1 MIKIN
6 LLKPEKKEISTGGE
20 VPSYLEEAHAN
31 KISVLAL
38 VGALVISL
46 GIIGGLYFL
55 QSSKLSSEK
64 EKFEDCKLKKAE
76 LEKDLKI
83 LADVEKTKLEL
94 DNKIKVINELK
105 LRQKDTVVMMDRLSR
120 CLPDWVWLTDL
131 SFTGN
136 VLSLGGKALTNN
148 LIVDFINNLTN
159 SNYFLN
165 VQLKTSNSRKQGA
178 QEIFEFKLEC
188 LFNRAMEPGKVV

>member
-1 MIKIN
+1 M
-6 LLKPEKKEISTGGE
+6 
-20 VPSYLEEAHAN
+20 
-31 KISVLAL
+31 LAL